1 MRSANEVPPLTLL
14 FGERRLTPLDVVRAA
29 KGDVPVAIST
39 KADVRARFD
48 KARRVFEDAFA
59 YDWPETSHVG
69 PEQRRI
75 TVGMAGYTMLVVVYT
90 HRSDRIR
97 IISARR
103 AGHHERKAY
112 NDGHLA

>member
-1 MRSANEVPPLTLL
+1 MMDDEFEWDDAK
-14 FGERRLTPLDVVRAA
+14 AA
-29 KGDVPVAIST
+29 RNKRVHRIG
-39 KADVRARFD
+39 FD

-69 PEQRRI
+69 PEQHRI